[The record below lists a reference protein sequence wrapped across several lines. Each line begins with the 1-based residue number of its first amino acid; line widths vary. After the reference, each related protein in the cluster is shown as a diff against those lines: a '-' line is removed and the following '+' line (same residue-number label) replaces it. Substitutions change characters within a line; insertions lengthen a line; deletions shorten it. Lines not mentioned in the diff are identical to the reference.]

1 MESRTATALAI
12 HPDGTLADIA
22 LPAGGALLPA
32 LYNAIGCRAV
42 DLVALTSTLDMW
54 VDDEGIYQH
63 PVNPIATAL
72 AHRHGFTWQPYHGPA
87 VLCSH
92 NGPDTTGLTHSQLRA
107 LLTQLDDIA
116 S

>member
-1 MESRTATALAI
+1 VESRATTAITI
-12 HPDGTLADIA
+12 HPDGTVTDIS
-22 LPAGGALLPA
+22 LHTGSDLLQT
-32 LYNAIGCRAV
+32 LYSEIGCRAV

-54 VDDEGIYQH
+54 VDDEGIYQQ

-72 AHRHGFTWQPYHGPA
+72 ARRHGFTWQPYHGPA

-92 NGPDTTGLTHSQLRA
+92 DGPDTIGLTHAQLRA
-107 LLTQLDDIA
+107 LLTQLDDIT